1 MNFYI
6 GDLHFGH
13 KSVID
18 FDHRPYADV
27 EEMDQALIQ
36 LWNSQVSAKDQVYI
50 IGDFAFR
57 NEKPEEWY
65 LSQLSGNKHLVIGN
79 HDRKLLKN
87 NTAMSY
93 FASVDKMMHVTD
105 NARQICLC
113 HFPIVDW
120 YGMYRGS
127 WHIYGHIHNSSIA
140 APYLKKLERAL
151 NASACVNHYLPC
163 SFDALAENN
172 RHWKNE
178 PGSPE

>member
-87 NTAMSY
+87 NTA
-93 FASVDKMMHVTD
+93 KQ
-105 NARQICLC
+105 RQ
-113 HFPIVDW
+113 
-120 YGMYRGS
+120 
-127 WHIYGHIHNSSIA
+127 
-140 APYLKKLERAL
+140 
-151 NASACVNHYLPC
+151 
-163 SFDALAENN
+163 AE
-172 RHWKNE
+172 
-178 PGSPE
+178 PP